1 MTVLATMKFLA
12 LGIFCITTVAFSPE
26 AAGLNIRNG
35 PGMSDRDTLNVVG
48 RTLGMAKTRSDDASY
63 PMNKTSLDKSWSG
76 ATLFS
81 YSDK

>member
-1 MTVLATMKFLA
+1 MAFLGCIKFLA
-12 LGIFCITTVAFSPE
+12 LSVFWVTSAAFSPDNT
-26 AAGLNIRNG
+26 GLSIRNG
-35 PGMSDRDTLNVVG
+35 PGMTNRDTLNVFG
-48 RTLGMAKTRSDDASY
+48 RALGMAKTRSNDVSY